1 MPSTTTLWLVLAIHD
16 DAPAACPGSCAGG
29 ASDIISKEASGVV
42 RAERDDSRDYGA
54 HAQDML
60 DTRHAHPL
68 QGGAVAEEEKE
79 EGVARRQRVVARR
92 VGGKTVFETLDVP
105 VEG

>member
-1 MPSTTTLWLVLAIHD
+1 MMPRGGGRTTHAAGARKKKGARPQS
-16 DAPAACPGSCAGG
+16 APGRGGSR
-29 ASDIISKEASGVV
+29 VQW
-42 RAERDDSRDYGA
+42 AERDDNRDYGA

-79 EGVARRQRVVARR
+79 EAVTRRQRVVARR
-92 VGGKTVFETLDVP
+92 VGGKTVFETQDVP
-105 VEG
+105 MEG

>member
-1 MPSTTTLWLVLAIHD
+1 MMPR
-16 DAPAACPGSCAGG
+16 GG
-29 ASDIISKEASGVV
+29 GRPTHASGARKHKGARPQSAPGRSGARVQW
-42 RAERDDSRDYGA
+42 AERDDSRDYGA

-79 EGVARRQRVVARR
+79 EGVVRRQRVVARR
-92 VGGKTVFETLDVP
+92 VGGKTVFETQHVP
-105 VEG
+105 MEG